1 MDYPLYFCL
10 LIFYTKLCLLSF
22 QVSLHEVPICNYLGV
37 PTKHTDDWCFTT
49 DAEGCILT
57 LRQGGS
63 DCYHMFGISYMDQD
77 TGKRLE
83 DDIRIAFETAEGY
96 RNRFWDDVAL
106 VLFADK
112 YNIHIQPCSFDDV
125 SN

>member
-1 MDYPLYFCL
+1 
-10 LIFYTKLCLLSF
+10 
-22 QVSLHEVPICNYLGV
+22 
-37 PTKHTDDWCFTT
+37 
-49 DAEGCILT
+49 
-57 LRQGGS
+57 
-63 DCYHMFGISYMDQD
+63 MFGISYMDQD
-77 TGKRLE
+77 TGKRPE